1 MNHTLSTLCNAC
13 PDQHHPLCYT
23 GNEYVM
29 QETKSNGLGGRI
41 LFNSNVHAH
50 GYCTEA
56 PYDVLLWKA
65 HHQYMTA
72 AKAVLYI
79 INTNM

>member
-1 MNHTLSTLCNAC
+1 
-13 PDQHHPLCYT
+13 
-23 GNEYVM
+23 M
-29 QETKSNGLGGRI
+29 QETNSNGLGVRI

-50 GYCTEA
+50 GYCTVA

-65 HHQYMTA
+65 HQQYMTA
-72 AKAVLYI
+72 AKAVLYV